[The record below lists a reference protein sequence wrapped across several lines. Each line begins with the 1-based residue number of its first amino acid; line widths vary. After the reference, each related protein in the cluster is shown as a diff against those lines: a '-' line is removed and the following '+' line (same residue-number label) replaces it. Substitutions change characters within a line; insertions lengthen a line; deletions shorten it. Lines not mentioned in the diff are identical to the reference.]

1 MVLQTHAAVPCA
13 GTTLI
18 NCILVVGMGDKLD
31 GSNGGEGESHC
42 DVSVEDGAIVIGV
55 DDGDSDVGEA

>member
-18 NCILVVGMGDKLD
+18 NCILVGDKLD

-42 DVSVEDGAIVIGV
+42 DVSVEDGAIEVIGV